1 MRLLYNADHWL
12 FTCCGLTHC
21 CDSYGWLRRHQFIRR
36 FIEEQWVV
44 DFVSL
49 KVRISAIL
57 PNAKQLPPRGRQSSC
72 SSKSFRTTGCQ
83 PHSDHYHEVKD
94 KVLASIR
101 LAAVLQRKVAET
113 TIQAHSWAPVHRIPL
128 LFCPILVFYAVYL
141 GSGPHTLN
149 HQVAFFS
156 IFPDRSSSLPGRS
169 CIRGPFWLAMS
180 DRCEGSA
187 GSFAL
192 SRSCMV
198 LYPHAWKRSEILL
211 FRSNSVL
218 LRIVAGY
225 QCACLPTICRTLPVE

>member
-1 MRLLYNADHWL
+1 MGLWLLYNLLITGYSLAVAWLIADSWK
-12 FTCCGLTHC
+12 
-21 CDSYGWLRRHQFIRR
+21 WLRNATVICC

-49 KVRISAIL
+49 KVRISAIP

-72 SSKSFRTTGCQ
+72 SSMSFRTTGCQ

-128 LFCPILVFYAVYL
+128 LFDPILVVYAVYL
-141 GSGPHTLN
+141 DSGPHTLN
-149 HQVAFFS
+149 QQVAFFS

-169 CIRGPFWLAMS
+169 CKRGPFWLAVS

-187 GSFAL
+187 GSFVL
-192 SRSCMV
+192 SRFCMV
-198 LYPHAWKRSEILL
+198 LYPHAWKRSE
-211 FRSNSVL
+211 
-218 LRIVAGY
+218 
-225 QCACLPTICRTLPVE
+225 LPFPL